1 MSWPWSQLGLP
12 GPSGLSEVRHA
23 YAEKLKITHPE
34 EDPEG
39 FQRLHSAYQ
48 LASRMARQQK
58 RQAGVQ
64 TPEPREERQPQPQPE
79 PEQIQDLAFD
89 ELPEWDETL
98 PHTQRGLEEGQDFD
112 FDELLERDETPPHAR
127 RGPEKER
134 DWDYDRLFAEGE
146 AERAEARRRRGVERR
161 GKRSQEIQERLRFRQ
176 EEERWQGTEAILHTI
191 ELLHSAQAEG
201 EQWQKFFASPLF
213 QQNKESIDLIF
224 GLEDFVST
232 KRLSQE
238 ARLALSLIHI

>member
-64 TPEPREERQPQPQPE
+64 TPEPREERPPQPE
-79 PEQIQDLAFD
+79 PEQVQDL
-89 ELPEWDETL
+89 
-98 PHTQRGLEEGQDFD
+98 G
-112 FDELLERDETPPHAR
+112 
-127 RGPEKER
+127 
-134 DWDYDRLFAEGE
+134 
-146 AERAEARRRRGVERR
+146 RAAGA
-161 GKRSQEIQERLRFRQ
+161 G
-176 EEERWQGTEAILHTI
+176 
-191 ELLHSAQAEG
+191 
-201 EQWQKFFASPLF
+201 
-213 QQNKESIDLIF
+213 
-224 GLEDFVST
+224 
-232 KRLSQE
+232 
-238 ARLALSLIHI
+238 